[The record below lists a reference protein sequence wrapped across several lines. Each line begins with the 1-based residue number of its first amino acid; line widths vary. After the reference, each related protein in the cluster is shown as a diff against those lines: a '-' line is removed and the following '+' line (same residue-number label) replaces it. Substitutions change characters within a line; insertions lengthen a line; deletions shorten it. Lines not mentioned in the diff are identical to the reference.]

1 MELISRE
8 AVERLLI
15 KWFTQCTEEEFFDLK
30 KAVDELP
37 EIKIDEGYI
46 EELERKANESRPK
59 GKWIEYPDCLKY
71 DGALL
76 GEDFVCSNC
85 EAVWSAIDNE
95 GERFKFCPNC
105 GADMRGKE

>member
-8 AVERLLI
+8 EVERLLI

-37 EIKIDEGYI
+37 TI
-46 EELERKANESRPK
+46 ESRPK
-59 GKWIEYPDCLKY
+59 GKWRKGYETQPNLHECS
-71 DGALL
+71 
-76 GEDFVCSNC
+76 VCGNVIYS
-85 EAVWSAIDNE
+85 EHDNDIKV
-95 GERFKFCPNC
+95 FHKFCGKC

>member
-8 AVERLLI
+8 EVERLLI

-46 EELERKANESRPK
+46 EELERKVNESRQK
-59 GKWIEYPDCLKY
+59 GKWIDNGQVRKIGGYSADCSVCGEWSEYLT
-71 DGALL
+71 
-76 GEDFVCSNC
+76 N
-85 EAVWSAIDNE
+85 
-95 GERFKFCPNC
+95 FCGNC
-105 GADMRGKE
+105 GADMRGEE

>member
-8 AVERLLI
+8 EVERLLI

-46 EELERKANESRPK
+46 EELERKVNESRQK
-59 GKWIEYPDCLKY
+59 GKWIIKRDC
-71 DGALL
+71 
-76 GEDFVCSNC
+76 EEVIVTCSNC
-85 EAVWSAIDNE
+85 GAKDYIPTTID
-95 GERFKFCPNC
+95 ERFYFNRNYCWEC
-105 GADMRGKE
+105 GADMRSE

>member
-1 MELISRE
+1 MNYISRE
-8 AVERLLI
+8 EAI
-15 KWFTQCTEEEFFDLK
+15 Q
-30 KAVDELP
+30 
-37 EIKIDEGYI
+37 
-46 EELERKANESRPK
+46 ELEFICENKILSKEGTYALCIALDEMKSNSRPK

-76 GEDFVCSNC
+76 GEDFACSNC

-105 GADMRGKE
+105 GADMRGEE